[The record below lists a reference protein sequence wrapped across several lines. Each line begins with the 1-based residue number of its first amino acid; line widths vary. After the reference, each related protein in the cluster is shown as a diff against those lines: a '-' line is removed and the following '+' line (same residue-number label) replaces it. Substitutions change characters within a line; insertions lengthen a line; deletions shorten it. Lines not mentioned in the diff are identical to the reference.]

1 MHTIG
6 ETHQGYRI
14 IARTDARI
22 SGTDDVLSTL
32 LGKHHR
38 KGEFV
43 VWSYAGHVDDAPYN
57 GAYTYDP
64 VSASRLFHQRGSS
77 HMERC
82 LNI

>member
-22 SGTDDVLSTL
+22 SGTDDLLSTL
-32 LGKHHR
+32 LGYHHR
-38 KGEFV
+38 KREFV

-57 GAYTYDP
+57 GAYTRD
-64 VSASRLFHQRGSS
+64 AKQAARLFHGRGSS
-77 HMERC
+77 HMSRC
-82 LNI
+82 LDL